1 MTITLWNNK
10 SDANVV
16 HKDLELVGQLNID
29 LQLDKPL
36 LDMDITIPKSEIT
49 FNENMINYITVTDF
63 KRDYFVKEIVKSR
76 AGVITLNLHEDV
88 LSTHFDK
95 IKNLNA
101 IIGRQEKAY
110 NLYVPDGNIPMQTK
124 KNVVT
129 KRFAKSLS
137 DTTGAMILITQG
149 GEYFIK
155 ENEPTE
161 GGTQ

>member
-1 MTITLWNNK
+1 
-10 SDANVV
+10 
-16 HKDLELVGQLNID
+16 
-29 LQLDKPL
+29 
-36 LDMDITIPKSEIT
+36 MDISVPKSEIT
-49 FNENMINYITVTDF
+49 FNENMVNYITVTDF

-76 AGVITLNLHEDV
+76 AGVIILKLHEDV

-137 DTTGAMILITQG
+137 DTSGAMILITQG

-155 ENEPTE
+155 EDGTIE
-161 GGTQ
+161 GGIK

>member
-1 MTITLWNNK
+1 MKITLWKNK

-16 HKDLELVGQLNID
+16 HKNLELIGQLNID
-29 LQLDKPL
+29 LQLDKQL
-36 LDMDITIPKSEIT
+36 LDMDITVPKSEIT
-49 FNENMINYITVTDF
+49 FNENMVNYITVTDF

-76 AGVITLNLHEDV
+76 AGVIILKLHEDV

-101 IIGRQEKAY
+101 IIGRQEKTY

-137 DTTGAMILITQG
+137 DTSGAMILITQG

>member
-1 MTITLWNNK
+1 MTITLWINK
-10 SDANVV
+10 SDSNVV
-16 HKDLELVGQLNID
+16 HKDLELIGQLNID
-29 LQLDKPL
+29 LQIDKPL
-36 LDMDITIPKSEIT
+36 LDMEITVPKSEIT

-63 KRDYFVKEIVKSR
+63 NRDYFVKEIVKSR

-155 ENEPTE
+155 DEPTE
-161 GGTQ
+161 GGTV

>member
-1 MTITLWNNK
+1 MKITLWKNK

-16 HKDLELVGQLNID
+16 HKDLELIGQLNID

-36 LDMDITIPKSEIT
+36 LDMDITVPKSEIV
-49 FNENMINYITVTDF
+49 FNENMVNYITVTDF

-101 IIGRQEKAY
+101 IIARQEKAY

-161 GGTQ
+161 GGAQ